1 MATAQIVKREELRV
15 VDVDPFEIDLNIACR
30 LIPGREIELEKAV
43 RKPIKVRTIRVDF
56 IKETV
61 AIRPVASVYVYLN

>member
-30 LIPGREIELEKAV
+30 LIARREIELEQAV
-43 RKPIKVRTIRVDF
+43 REAVKVRTIRVDF
-56 IKETV
+56 IAGSARTFRNP
-61 AIRPVASVYVYLN
+61 APR